1 MVGKR
6 FFRSQ
11 VTDLAWTPD
20 GFTLLAA
27 SSDGACGERA
37 GWAAATR
44 MAVNVALPSTVLQP
58 PCPQLMHGCARS

>member
-27 SSDGACGERA
+27 SSDGARA
-37 GWAAATR
+37 LRLGGR
-44 MAVNVALPSTVLQP
+44 
-58 PCPQLMHGCARS
+58 RE